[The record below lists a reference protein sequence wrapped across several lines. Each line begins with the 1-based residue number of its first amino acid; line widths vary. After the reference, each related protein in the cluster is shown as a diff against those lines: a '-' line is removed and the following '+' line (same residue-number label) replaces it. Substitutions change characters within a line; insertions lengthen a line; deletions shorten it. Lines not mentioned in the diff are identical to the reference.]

1 MIIENLDGMVMIR
14 ADEGKRITNANRDFF
29 TDIIYLGKND
39 TPDNYEE
46 VPREIWKYMVK
57 EENPDITELQAQNAD
72 INDTMDVMMM
82 ALANSD
88 EQNSSA
94 IDAILLAIDDL
105 YRMLEPLINGGGE

>member
-1 MIIENLDGMVMIR
+1 MKIINKNNLTKIL
-14 ADEGKRITNANRDFF
+14 ADEGKKITNKDRSFFSDF
-29 TDIIYLGKND
+29 IYLGKND
-39 TPDNYEE
+39 SPDNYEE
-46 VPREIWKYMVK
+46 VGREIWKHFVQ
-57 EENPDITELQAQNAD
+57 EENPDVVELQAQNID
-72 INDTMDVMMM
+72 INETMDVLMM

>member
-1 MIIENLDGMVMIR
+1 MQIIDDGIVIMVS
-14 ADEGKRITNANRDFF
+14 ADDGKKLTTSERSFF
-29 TDIIYLGKND
+29 ADYIYLGKND
-39 TPDNYEE
+39 SPDNYEE
-46 VPREIWKYMVK
+46 VGRDVWKHFVK
-57 EENPDITELQAQNAD
+57 EENPDIVGLQAQNAD
-72 INDTMDVMMM
+72 INDTMDVLMM

>member
-1 MIIENLDGMVMIR
+1 MIIDNSKGFIKIL
-14 ADEGKRITNANRDFF
+14 ADEGKKITNANRDFF
-29 TDIIYLGKND
+29 SDFIYLGKND
-39 TPDNYEE
+39 SADNYEE
-46 VPREIWKYMVK
+46 VGREIWKHFIE
-57 EENPDITELQAQNAD
+57 EENPDVVELQAQNID
-72 INDTMDVMMM
+72 INETMDVLMM

>member
-1 MIIENLDGMVMIR
+1 MIIENLDGMVILR
-14 ADEGKRITNANRDFF
+14 AEGNNKITNEGRDFF

-57 EENPDITELQAQNAD
+57 EEKPDITELQAQNTD
-72 INDTMDVMMM
+72 INENIDILMM